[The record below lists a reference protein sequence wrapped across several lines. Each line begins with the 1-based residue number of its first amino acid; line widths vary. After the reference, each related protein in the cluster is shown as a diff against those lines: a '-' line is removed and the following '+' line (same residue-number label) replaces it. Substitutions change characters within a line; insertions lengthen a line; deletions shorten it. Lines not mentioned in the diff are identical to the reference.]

1 MPITRSLPLAASLRT
16 SALGVRLAA
25 AVAMA
30 FPFNALAQMAVQT
43 PLAAQTPAV
52 EEPADAPPA
61 PAALP
66 AGAVGGMGDI
76 NLYPKRVVIDSRN
89 RVASI
94 GLYNKTATTGDYDIT
109 IDDMMMTP
117 QGSLIPLDQVS
128 DPVLKAKVK
137 VASGFVRWSP
147 HRVTLPGNEAQ
158 LVRVMAHLPPDLP
171 PGEYRSHFSA
181 IAVPPD
187 MGGVTIPQAADKPK
201 SANGMGVHITPR
213 FGISIPVILRVGDT
227 TLSAGL
233 ASPGVINLPTGGKA
247 LRLRITR
254 EGTRSAFGDLAVTA
268 PGAKSPVAL
277 LRGVGVYT
285 EIDSREVTLPFD
297 PKADPKSYASGA
309 KLTITYTDDDADPGK
324 VLAKQDYV
332 VP

>member
-1 MPITRSLPLAASLRT
+1 MREGKFRQDLFYRLNVIPLR
-16 SALGVRLAA
+16 
-25 AVAMA
+25 
-30 FPFNALAQMAVQT
+30 
-43 PLAAQTPAV
+43 
-52 EEPADAPPA
+52 
-61 PAALP
+61 LP
-66 AGAVGGMGDI
+66 ALSERGD
-76 NLYPKRVVIDSRN
+76 D
-89 RVASI
+89 
-94 GLYNKTATTGDYDIT
+94 
-109 IDDMMMTP
+109 
-117 QGSLIPLDQVS
+117 
-128 DPVLKAKVK
+128 
-137 VASGFVRWSP
+137 
-147 HRVTLPGNEAQ
+147 VTLLA
-158 LVRVMAHLPPDLP
+158 
-171 PGEYRSHFSA
+171 EYFAGKYASA
-181 IAVPPD
+181 Y
-187 MGGVTIPQAADKPK
+187 
-201 SANGMGVHITPR
+201 GMGVHITPR